1 MTDTTVSTTDS
12 TTRAMLNALEAI
24 ARKAGA
30 AIMEIYES
38 GDFTV
43 DMKSDDSPLTTA
55 DRAAHAVI
63 VDGLKAMDA
72 EFGATPI
79 LSEED
84 ADISWDVRSDW
95 TRYWLVDPLDGT
107 KEFIKRNG
115 EFTVNIALIEQ
126 GVPTMGVVYAPAIE
140 TLYVGAQQGE
150 GQAAIAEKQV
160 GDGERLAIA
169 VSDVPSSTD
178 SWRIVG

>member
-1 MTDTTVSTTDS
+1 MTDTTASTTDS

-79 LSEED
+79 LP
-84 ADISWDVRSDW
+84 ISAGMCAASGPVTGWW
-95 TRYWLVDPLDGT
+95 TRWMAP
-107 KEFIKRNG
+107 RNSSSAMA
-115 EFTVNIALIEQ
+115 N
-126 GVPTMGVVYAPAIE
+126 
-140 TLYVGAQQGE
+140 
-150 GQAAIAEKQV
+150 
-160 GDGERLAIA
+160 
-169 VSDVPSSTD
+169 SPSISP
-178 SWRIVG
+178 